1 METIQIKKI
10 TQIIVKKDEKQIINK
25 IIIAKNKCLESI
37 NFTTT
42 S

>member
-10 TQIIVKKDEKQIINK
+10 NQITVKKDEKQIIN